1 MKRIKSWAIVLIPI
15 IIILW
20 FIFGIVPFYVSD
32 ISESTTRI
40 LSVSYAS
47 ATALFTGI
55 AFVVTYH
62 FLSQQLKSIQEQ
74 QENLRIQQE
83 SLDKQQKVLIRQ
95 TNLGV
100 FSDSMRLLMDNRKF
114 TNCQEY
120 IYSNNYLEDIKK
132 VRSIVKVD
140 EDSFVSLN
148 DFRNACKII
157 SSSTKY
163 DKDEKKKFSDS
174 YDKIKYFCKR
184 MEFLGLIVSKEEAAK
199 DLILSYYGPTIIDTY
214 KRLQSLIEETRK
226 NKDYDNLYGY
236 YTELYNTVML
246 KERNN

>member
-1 MKRIKSWAIVLIPI
+1 MKNIKSCATVLIPL

-20 FIFGIVPFYVSD
+20 FAFGIVPFFVTD
-32 ISESTTRI
+32 ISEFTIRI
-40 LSVSYAS
+40 LNVSYAS

-62 FLSQQLKSIQEQ
+62 FLSKQQESIKEQ
-74 QENLRIQQE
+74 QENLKLQQE
-83 SLDKQQKVLIRQ
+83 SLDEQQKVLVKQ

-100 FSDSMRLLMDNRKF
+100 FSESMKLLMDNRKF

-120 IYSNNYLEDIKK
+120 IYSNNFLEDIRK
-132 VRSIVKVD
+132 VRAIVKVD
-140 EDSFVSLN
+140 EDSLVSLN

-163 DKDEKKKFSDS
+163 DKTEKKNFSDS
-174 YDKIKYFCKR
+174 YENIKYFCKR

-199 DLILSYYGPTIIDTY
+199 DLILSFYGPTIIDTY

-246 KERNN
+246 KRNE

>member
-1 MKRIKSWAIVLIPI
+1 MKNIKSWATVLIPV

-20 FIFGIVPFYVSD
+20 FAFGIVPFFVTD
-32 ISESTTRI
+32 ISESTIRI
-40 LSVSYAS
+40 LNVSYAS

-62 FLSQQLKSIQEQ
+62 FLSQQQESIKEQ
-74 QENLRIQQE
+74 QENLKLQQE
-83 SLDKQQKVLIRQ
+83 SLDEQQKVLVKQ

-100 FSDSMRLLMDNRKF
+100 FSESMRLLMDNRKF

-120 IYSNNYLEDIKK
+120 IYSNNFLDDIRK
-132 VRSIVKVD
+132 VRAIVKVD
-140 EDSFVSLN
+140 EDNLVSLN

-157 SSSTKY
+157 SSSTKN
-163 DKDEKKKFSDS
+163 DKDEKKELSDS

-184 MEFLGLIVSKEEAAK
+184 MEFLGLVVSKEEAAK

-214 KRLQSLIEETRK
+214 KRLKTLIEETRK
-226 NKDYDNLYGY
+226 NRDYGNLYGY
-236 YTELYNTVML
+236 YTELYNTAML
-246 KERNN
+246 KRKE